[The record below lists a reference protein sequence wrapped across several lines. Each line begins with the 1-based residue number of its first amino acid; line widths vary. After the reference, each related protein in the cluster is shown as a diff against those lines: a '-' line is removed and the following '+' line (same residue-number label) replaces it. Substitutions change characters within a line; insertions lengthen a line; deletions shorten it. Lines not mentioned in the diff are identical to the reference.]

1 MKNAFSR
8 MSYKCASI
16 FGAAVLMGGAA
27 VLTGSAALAGQLNEI
42 KVTLPHPVTVGS
54 ATLPVGEYTID
65 SFEMGGQEFFI
76 VRGEHTPAV
85 TLLSERVDADAD
97 KTQVTLSKDGDQWHF
112 DKLTIEGESQ
122 AFQLRSGK

>member
-8 MSYKCASI
+8 MGYKCASM
-16 FGAAVLMGGAA
+16 FGAVVLMGGAA
-27 VLTGSAALAGQLNEI
+27 IAGQLNEV

-54 ATLPVGEYTID
+54 TTLPEGQYRIN

-85 TLLSERVDADAD
+85 TLLSERVDADSD
-97 KTQVTLSKDGDQWHF
+97 KTQLTLSKDGDQWHF
-112 DKLTIEGESQ
+112 DKLTIEGEGQ